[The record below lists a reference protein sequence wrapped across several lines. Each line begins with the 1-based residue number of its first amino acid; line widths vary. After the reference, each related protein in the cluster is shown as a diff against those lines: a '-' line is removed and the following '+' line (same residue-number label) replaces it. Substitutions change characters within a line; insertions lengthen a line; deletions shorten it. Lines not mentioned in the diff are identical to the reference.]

1 MDDFENFEFIDY
13 TTSGPW
19 ERFIT
24 QIEDSLRSWGLVD
37 KSLGVLDPA
46 CIAAAQ
52 EPKCTTGTG
61 ADQASDDQADVEPQ
75 SQSQGS
81 KKRSEQVY
89 QLKEMLS
96 LDDAT
101 YALSYQY
108 HPAKALASTGAK
120 RIDLDFL
127 PTTLDGIQHHSLH
140 RWTSLTHILII
151 SPVTISDIFASSSMS
166 SSSAIIDLSSAKLL
180 LSSFAIAFQ
189 NTGCSVPVFVPT
201 GQPWNLTFTGLSIN
215 PQFHPST
222 TTPAQAQGAPEV
234 VNSDL
239 EEVMEDDRAT
249 EMRFNTILVPYPP
262 VQYTSLSGIL
272 DFFVERMVIEGE
284 ASDPEDPLQG
294 VKDQIQVAALF
305 SYDLVNWYDE
315 DWRRWKMPSD
325 QDTKHS
331 AQGDSSGRGTFL
343 DDAGPTM
350 SLSGVDLSMEDIK
363 TEGRTLSRLPI
374 PALPFGPAQD
384 PLRSLRLFAR
394 FARAPSTRYL
404 DSRNT
409 TDMDASHANIW
420 ILNAQFKGDDYGI
433 LSGILEDAI
442 SSWSSESSSGGGT
455 ERKSDKEQ
463 RTYGALLNKG
473 AKLIQGTIT
482 MVDTVDVEN
491 IVDALF
497 GPSLPSQPLRRPP
510 AASSSARH
518 IRVVPASELG
528 LHFKH
533 ATTVPYDSFLWRM
546 IQYLVDVISPNSD
559 ISYATSLMGFLKV
572 LWSEL
577 LKQLYSRW
585 ENSQLIPLVDIYGDG
600 YSNPTKR
607 DSTQDLNADTE
618 EDKKPIAIDLRY
630 NLLHQKLSM
639 LNCCIARQIVR
650 NKEAPGHVHP
660 MLKRRTRRRTRSKEM
675 EFPVAERLNSA
686 LPADEP
692 TYGAQLQNLLHGF
705 SDISRP
711 RSADVVPMAKRL
723 LKTVKNRGT
732 PQATN
737 MHPDPSPISVS
748 SSDALP
754 YRAGVSTEP
763 SSPTASMPIPKAE
776 MFRNRRRSSQHLRR
790 HNSHH
795 LDHLYEE
802 GLGSDE
808 DDDDVFYDPMET
820 TESILDQVTEDA
832 LHDRR
837 HQSLTE
843 SFVAL
848 KYSSSADSQSGILV
862 NDIDQTSVNSSG
874 PDPREVSDDTKSEGS
889 LRPLKDLRLLKT
901 GAPLMIPKLQ
911 EPGYMTEDMIL
922 QQEEL
927 FETLGSSSDG
937 AKMRAKMQSTQ
948 LISDME
954 AFKAAN
960 PGCVLGDFIRWH
972 SPKDWV
978 EDKGEMSAR
987 MADAGNYWQELWANS
1002 KRIPVSRQ
1010 TPLFNH
1016 NQEAAKALFYLDS
1029 MSSDQ
1034 LFIQLLPTICLLAY
1048 DTLVSHPVA
1057 SHIHQVAAGLKELG
1071 QELTEFS
1078 WNELACDEELNLDV
1092 IVDKFREVELL
1103 MGRAIALIRKFP
1115 EQYCLV
1121 ERILEDHEAV
1131 VEDGPERECV
1141 YDLFS
1146 IGGSIQSS
1154 FPQPTSREFILEA
1167 YDPTVSVQEESSTGA
1182 FSATKPTLWDSRP
1195 LQRRLYACFRESEL
1209 RIVEAVATDGMYM

>member
-37 KSLGVLDPA
+37 RSLGVLDPA
-46 CIAAAQ
+46 CIAATREANS
-52 EPKCTTGTG
+52 TNSS
-61 ADQASDDQADVEPQ
+61 DQSSGDQVGGSQQ
-75 SQSQGS
+75 SQTQGGN
-81 KKRSEQVY
+81 KRPEQVF

-108 HPAKALASTGAK
+108 HPAKAQASAGAK
-120 RIDLDFL
+120 RVDLDFL
-127 PTTLDGIQHHSLH
+127 PTTLEGTQHHSLH

-215 PQFHPST
+215 PQPHPPT
-222 TTPAQAQGAPEV
+222 TTPAQASEAPEV

-239 EEVMEDDRAT
+239 EEDVEDDIAT
-249 EMRFNTILVPYPP
+249 EIRFNTILVPYPP
-262 VQYTSLSGIL
+262 VQYTSLSGTL
-272 DFFVERMVIEGE
+272 DFFVERMGIEGE
-284 ASDPEDPLQG
+284 DAVISPGDHGQ
-294 VKDQIQVAALF
+294 VIKDQIHVAALF

-315 DWRRWKMPSD
+315 DWRRWKMPD
-325 QDTKHS
+325 DHDTKPS
-331 AQGDSSGRGTFL
+331 AQRDSSGHGAFL
-343 DDAGPTM
+343 DDVGPTM

-363 TEGRTLSRLPI
+363 TEGRTSSRLPI

-394 FARAPSTRYL
+394 FARAPSSRYL

-409 TDMDASHANIW
+409 ADMDASHANTW
-420 ILNAQFKGDDYGI
+420 VLHAQFKDDDYGL

-442 SSWSSESSSGGGT
+442 SSWSSESSNGRRA
-455 ERKSDKEQ
+455 ERKSDKER

-497 GPSLPSQPLRRPP
+497 GPSTSQPLREPSTTGSGIRP
-510 AASSSARH
+510 
-518 IRVVPASELG
+518 IRLVPASELG
-528 LHFKH
+528 LHFRH

-559 ISYATSLMGFLKV
+559 ISYATSIMGFLKV

-585 ENSQLIPLVDIYGDG
+585 ENSQLIPLVDIYGEG
-600 YSNPTKR
+600 YSNAAKKETAEDVNSSP
-607 DSTQDLNADTE
+607 NE
-618 EDKKPIAIDLRY
+618 EKKPVAIDLRY

-660 MLKRRTRRRTRSKEM
+660 MSKRRTRRRTRSKEL
-675 EFPVAERLNSA
+675 EFPETQSLSGA

-711 RSADVVPMAKRL
+711 RSADVVPMARRL
-723 LKTVKNRGT
+723 LKTVKGRGAPAET
-732 PQATN
+732 SLHT
-737 MHPDPSPISVS
+737 DPSSTPAPPADAS
-748 SSDALP
+748 SH
-754 YRAGVSTEP
+754 RTGVHTEP
-763 SSPTASMPIPKAE
+763 SSPTASLPIPKVE

-802 GLGSDE
+802 SLGSDE
-808 DDDDVFYDPMET
+808 DEDDVFYDPMEP
-820 TESILDQVTEDA
+820 TESILDQVSEDA
-832 LHDRR
+832 LQDRR

-862 NDIDQTSVNSSG
+862 NDLDQTSVNSSG
-874 PDPREVSDDTKSEGS
+874 PDPREVSDESKSEGG
-889 LRPLKDLRLLKT
+889 LRPLKDLKLLKT

-911 EPGYMTEDMIL
+911 EPGYMTEDMIH

-1002 KRIPVSRQ
+1002 KRIPVTRQ

-1057 SHIHQVAAGLKELG
+1057 SHIHQVAAGLKELA

-1078 WNELACDEELNLDV
+1078 WNELAGDEELNLDV

-1103 MGRAIALIRKFP
+1103 MGRAIALVRKFP
-1115 EQYCLV
+1115 EQYSLV

-1146 IGGSIQSS
+1146 IGGSLQSS
-1154 FPQPTSREFILEA
+1154 FPQPTSREFIFEA
-1167 YDPTVSVQEESSTGA
+1167 YDPSVSAKDESSNAA
-1182 FSATKPTLWDSRP
+1182 FSAAKTTVWDSRP